1 MDDHRSRKRRRHD
14 RQEEPTPRYAAERR
28 KPAQPADIG
37 CDTPARRGGRDGAET
52 RVNSHTDVLPENG
65 YVYNWLAEVATEQ
78 RAQTQSPANGG
89 PLFLPQTRGFR
100 HPSPERY
107 DETVPDEGRLREK
120 RRDSTDSSLIQ
131 PAYEREEVPLREKTI
146 GQVTSEDRTRHIS
159 KKAKKHKQ
167 LEASSTTDDSQSES
181 DKPRR
186 KETFEKRS
194 RHKTKEDRYES
205 KKARKHVIEDDK
217 PAKKKVIK
225 VKRGDAAKAS
235 RKAGEDLI
243 NGFRSRN
250 VAQDRLTMRPGTGIF
265 KNGRASSPSRN
276 RGLHDLAFSEMQ
288 FLKQSR
294 RQPVDSEKEVIISKS
309 GQKTKRERERA
320 RNEISNYFI
329 PVRQPLQEANINHGR
344 EAATLPSDAGKTED
358 TSVVRGHYS
367 NPPVSPEKHQT
378 NEKELY
384 VGFSTRRSSPQKFSL
399 TRPKLDQIFVPRNT
413 TASNKSTSYCTWS
426 ESVRSPRAND
436 KEMMADASRNK
447 RGMSPTSRQRI
458 PVRADT
464 YKEVGIQAELDWEV
478 DSPYNPALR
487 RTRRDD
493 NDTQLVVSKQ
503 LNPANT
509 SSARDVND
517 QSHTECQDED
527 RIHQFQAD
535 RAVLHDCEPHR
546 SSGRP
551 DKGKSGKRLQPLHT
565 ESLRT
570 GTPVGPNQDTD
581 HAEQTRMEQCIQ
593 TGMGAIAQAQNG
605 SVPPRQTN
613 PNLDVHDIMSR
624 AVLAQRAYI
633 NRRSTPKVAVEE
645 ARGTSDVR
653 VLPTDVPSAR
663 GSAAPKKDNES
674 LEIGLTNLQ
683 GENEASHLLS
693 ELVGDRRNEE
703 TSQPGQDQFHG
714 SVPESNLPVYRQTQ
728 SEYIDAAG
736 YQPNEP
742 DGNRDYITGEHDSHQ
757 IENIA
762 TPRHFEV
769 PKLIIP
775 TRGFSTG
782 AVHIPP
788 VQSRTISPLETVEPI
803 YARQLQNQAFDVQEE
818 KHGLYNREEQGQGAV
833 YLYEGGQWEREAL
846 NADAP
851 QEYNPIEI
859 EDGQV
864 NYGDIYEGQQD
875 ELDLI
880 HESMYYGEEQPID
893 AEAQMHHTTA
903 PADNMLFYTPASGPS
918 AGYQWMPRQRSYFS
932 AAADRP
938 DLGSWER
945 VQTAVL
951 SWRLSAH
958 PITLLWFLGFRISS
972 LLVYLFGLL
981 FTSNFVLIFIITI
994 LLLAADFYYLKNIA
1008 GRRLVGLRWWNEVDV
1023 STGDSQWVF
1032 ESADPA
1038 TKVVNA
1044 TDSRFFWLA
1053 MYAQPCLW
1061 VALAVLAV
1069 VRFEFIWLTLVVIAL
1084 VLTITNTLAFSRC
1097 DKFSHASNLAGSALY
1112 SGGLARNL
1120 AGGVVNRFFGGRS

>member
-14 RQEEPTPRYAAERR
+14 RQEEPTPRYAAEQC

-52 RVNSHTDVLPENG
+52 RVRSHTDVLPENG

-78 RAQTQSPANGG
+78 RAQTQSPANG
-89 PLFLPQTRGFR
+89 PALLLPQTRGFR

-107 DETVPDEGRLREK
+107 DETVPDEGRHREK
-120 RRDSTDSSLIQ
+120 RRNSTDSSLIQ
-131 PAYEREEVPLREKTI
+131 PAYEREEVPLRETTI

-181 DKPRR
+181 DQPQR
-186 KETFEKRS
+186 KETFEKSS

-205 KKARKHVIEDDK
+205 KKTRKHVVEDDQ
-217 PAKKKVIK
+217 PTKKKTTK

-235 RKAGEDLI
+235 RKAGEELI
-243 NGFRSRN
+243 NGFRSKN
-250 VAQDRLTMRPGTGIF
+250 VAQDRLTIRPGTGIF
-265 KNGRASSPSRN
+265 RNGRASSPSRN
-276 RGLHDLAFSEMQ
+276 RGLPDLAFSEMQ

-294 RQPVDSEKEVIISKS
+294 RQPPDSEKEVIISKS

-344 EAATLPSDAGKTED
+344 EASALPSDAGKTEV

-399 TRPKLDQIFVPRNT
+399 PRPKLDQIFVPRNI

-426 ESVRSPRAND
+426 ESVRSPRVHD
-436 KEMMADASRNK
+436 KAMVADASRNE
-447 RGMSPTSRQRI
+447 RGMSTTSRQRI

-464 YKEVGIQAELDWEV
+464 YKEVGIQAELDSEV
-478 DSPYNPALR
+478 DSPFNPAVR

-493 NDTQLVVSKQ
+493 NDTQVVMSKQ
-503 LNPANT
+503 LNLANT

-517 QSHTECQDED
+517 QSHAECQDD
-527 RIHQFQAD
+527 DIIHQFQAD

-546 SSGRP
+546 GPEQP
-551 DKGKSGKRLQPLHT
+551 DKGNSGKRLQPL
-565 ESLRT
+565 RT
-570 GTPVGPNQDTD
+570 RTPVGSNQDAD
-581 HAEQTRMEQCIQ
+581 HAEQTMIEQCIQ
-593 TGMGAIAQAQNG
+593 TGMGAITQAQNG
-605 SVPPRQTN
+605 SLPPGQRN
-613 PNLDVHDIMSR
+613 PDFDVHDIMSR
-624 AVLAQRAYI
+624 AVLAQKAYI

-645 ARGTSDVR
+645 ARGTSEVR
-653 VLPTDVPSAR
+653 VLPADVPSAR
-663 GSAAPKKDNES
+663 GSGAPKEDNES
-674 LEIGLTNLQ
+674 LEIGLTDLQ
-683 GENEASHLLS
+683 RENGASHLLS
-693 ELVGDRRNEE
+693 EFVGDRRHEE
-703 TSQPGQDQFHG
+703 ISQPGRDQFHG
-714 SVPESNLPVYRQTQ
+714 SAPESNLSVHRQTQ

-742 DGNRDYITGEHDSHQ
+742 DGNRDYITGEHDSYQ

-762 TPRHFEV
+762 TPGRFEL
-769 PKLIIP
+769 PKLINPTRELLIP

-788 VQSRTISPLETVEPI
+788 VQSRTISPLETMEPI
-803 YARQLQNQAFDVQEE
+803 YARQLQNQAFDAQEE
-818 KHGLYNREEQGQGAV
+818 QHGLYNPEEQAI
-833 YLYEGGQWEREAL
+833 YLYEGGQWEREHE
-846 NADAP
+846 NAQAP
-851 QEYNPIEI
+851 QEYHPIEM

-864 NYGDIYEGQQD
+864 DYGDMYEGQQD
-875 ELDLI
+875 GLDLI
-880 HESMYYGEEQPID
+880 DESMYYGEEQPFD
-893 AEAQMHHTTA
+893 PEAQMNDTEA
-903 PADNMLFYTPASGPS
+903 PADDMHFYTPASGPS
-918 AGYQWMPRQRSYFS
+918 AGYQWIPRQRRYFS
-932 AAADRP
+932 AARDQL
-938 DLGSWER
+938 DLGSSGSRGGDTDWP
-945 VQTAVL
+945 L

-1053 MYAQPCLW
+1053 IHRARPYNHEYPRLLALRQVQPR
-1061 VALAVLAV
+1061 V
-1069 VRFEFIWLTLVVIAL
+1069 E
-1084 VLTITNTLAFSRC
+1084 
-1097 DKFSHASNLAGSALY
+1097 
-1112 SGGLARNL
+1112 SGGERALL
-1120 AGGVVNRFFGGRS
+1120 GWFGEESGWGGCE